1 MIRVAARLFLAL
13 ALALS
18 SPGAQAGKRKNPDI
32 VEDALAFALTD
43 RSKAVA
49 LLESTLSDEPNRK
62 DWSLLALNAGE
73 QRRLAGDLDPAHQW
87 FTQLLQDSSKGMD
100 AEAAKLGIALVQ
112 ASSGADAQTLSVL
125 RAISDKDAL
134 DTQNA
139 DRHLLLAMDSA
150 QRDDAAAVAQHSR
163 LALQFGREDPAVLER
178 VREALSTVAS
188 IPPNTVTAP
197 RLSAGSTAFDRAE
210 AALASGHKDEARK
223 LAEKAVSEAT
233 PDSPE
238 HRAAAYLIRR
248 IDGARV
254 SPDKVAVLLPL
265 SGKYE
270 AVGRQVRESFEFGYR
285 QGRGDRKLIFVDS
298 GASPETAVAA
308 LEGAVIDEGVIGVVG
323 PLLTDETQAV
333 VDAAEALQVPLM
345 SLSTGL
351 DDAAA
356 YTWTLQGMVTPRDQI
371 IALLEQVMTGDGLTS
386 FVTFAPES
394 SYGKQASTIFEEEVT
409 ARGGTVTAIEFYDRV
424 ATEMLEDAKILGR
437 KDYDLRA
444 REFYDLKKA
453 TKEAGGNPDSV
464 VLPPVLDFEAIFL
477 PEKASRVPLACA
489 ALAYEE
495 FPMGDFQ
502 PTKTS
507 PVIPVLGLSGWNH
520 PNLVQTGG
528 PYARRS
534 YFTDAFLLETSGEDP
549 PWIPKPMVQAFVE
562 AFRAEHNRTPS
573 PREAIVADIG
583 RLVAFATADGAA
595 TRAELRDALLEAK
608 PDNTVTGLTGIN
620 SDTRR
625 SEREMLILTITK
637 DGIIPRSEL
646 PPPEQP
652 R

>member
-1 MIRVAARLFLAL
+1 MIPVAARLFLAL
-13 ALALS
+13 ALTFS
-18 SPGAQAGKRKNPDI
+18 IPDAQAGKRKNPDL

-43 RSKAVA
+43 RSKAIT
-49 LLESTLSDEPNRK
+49 LLENTLSEEPDRK
-62 DWSLLALNAGE
+62 DWSVITLNAGE
-73 QRRLAGDLDPAHQW
+73 QRRLAGDLDAAHQW
-87 FTQLLQDSSKGMD
+87 FTHLLQTTTKDMD
-100 AEAAKLGIALVQ
+100 VEAAKLGIALIQ
-112 ASSGADAQTLSVL
+112 SSTGANAQTLSVL
-125 RAISDKDAL
+125 GSISDKDAL

-139 DRHLLLAMDSA
+139 DRHLLLAMDA
-150 QRDDAAAVAQHSR
+150 ARQDDASAVAQHSR
-163 LALQFGREDPAVLER
+163 LALQFGREDPAVYDR
-178 VREALSTVAS
+178 VREALTSVAS
-188 IPPNTVTAP
+188 ITPNSVSAP
-197 RLSAGSTAFDRAE
+197 RLAAGSSAFERAE
-210 AALASGHKDEARK
+210 EALASGHKDDAKKLGEKA
-223 LAEKAVSEAT
+223 LAETT

-238 HRAAAYLIRR
+238 HRAAAYLMRR

-254 SPDKVAVLLPL
+254 SPDKIAVLLPL

-270 AVGRQVRESFEFGYR
+270 AVGRQVREALEFGYR
-285 QGRGDRKLIFVDS
+285 QGRGDRKLLFVDS
-298 GASPETAVAA
+298 GASPETAVKA
-308 LEGAVIDEGVIGVVG
+308 LEDVVIDEGVIGVVG

-333 VDAAEALQVPLM
+333 VEASEALHVPLI
-345 SLSTGL
+345 SLSTAL
-351 DDAAA
+351 DDASQT
-356 YTWTLQGMVTPRDQI
+356 TWTLQGMVTPRDQI
-371 IALLEQVMTGDGLTS
+371 IALLEQVMDKDGLTS

-394 SYGKQASTIFEEEVT
+394 PYGMQASAIFEEEVT
-409 ARGGTVTAIEFYDRV
+409 ARGGTITATEFYDPI

-464 VLPPVLDFEAIFL
+464 VLPPVLDFQAIFV
-477 PEKASRVPLACA
+477 PEKASRIPLACA

-502 PTKTS
+502 PTKKS
-507 PVIPVLGLSGWNH
+507 PVIPVLGLSGWNN

-534 YFTDAFLLETSGEDP
+534 YFTDAFLLQTNGEDP
-549 PWIPKPMVQAFVE
+549 PWIPEPKVQAFVE
-562 AFRAEHNRTPS
+562 AFRTEYGRTPS

-583 RLVAFATADGAA
+583 RLLAFATAEGAS
-595 TRAELRDALLEAK
+595 TRGDLRDALFAAK

-620 SDTRR
+620 PDTRR
-625 SEREMLILTITK
+625 SEREMMILTITK
-637 DGIIPRSEL
+637 DGIIPRSDL